1 MLRLTTITITITV
14 LAFGRAFAAPS
25 TRVVLVDPDPE
36 LLRAMTTALQPW
48 KLDVIVD
55 ASPIDEIGATERA
68 DALPARFVVWRS
80 GKDLVVF
87 DRQRGDAQHRDVAA
101 GALDPI
107 DAASVALSVKTLMRL
122 PPPEQIDRPLS
133 PPSPRATRS
142 FELRVQASTAA
153 RVASG
158 TSARFGGAVMV
169 KPIAALRIGVAGDTG
184 TSDTFKSA
192 SFAGSWS
199 DWSLL
204 AIAGWTF
211 TKGKVELE
219 PWLAAGITR
228 SHVRAATMG
237 SMAESVD
244 EHDLLPAFR
253 VGGSARYRLARQWTV
268 GAILG
273 AEGTA
278 GTPTYTRPKPDD
290 KELYNVPALGLTL
303 GIVVAVDLGR

>member
-1 MLRLTTITITITV
+1 MLRLTTITIIV

-68 DALPARFVVWRS
+68 DALHARFVVWRS

-87 DRQRGDAQHRDVAA
+87 DRERGDAQHRDVAA
-101 GALDPI
+101 GALDPV

-122 PPPEQIDRPLS
+122 PPPEQIDRP
-133 PPSPRATRS
+133 PPPKSST
-142 FELRVQASTAA
+142 ELRVQVGPGA
-153 RVASG
+153 RIASG

-184 TSDTFKSA
+184 TSDAFKSG

-199 DWSLL
+199 DWTLL

-211 TKGKVELE
+211 TKGKLELE
-219 PWLAAGITR
+219 PWLAVGITR

-237 SMAESVD
+237 AIAESVD
-244 EHDLLPAFR
+244 EQDLLPAFR
-253 VGGSARYRLARQWTV
+253 IGGSVRYRLAQLWTV
-268 GAILG
+268 GASVG
-273 AEGTA
+273 VEGTA

-303 GIVVAVDLGR
+303 GIVVAADLGR